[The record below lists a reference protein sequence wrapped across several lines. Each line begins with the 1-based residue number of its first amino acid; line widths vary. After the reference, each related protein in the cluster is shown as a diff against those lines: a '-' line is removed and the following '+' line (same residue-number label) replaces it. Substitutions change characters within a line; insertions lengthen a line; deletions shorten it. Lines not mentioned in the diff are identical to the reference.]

1 MSTRLEDPA
10 DAPIAELVHQ
20 LVEDGRSVAR
30 AELNLYREIALYRIG
45 KAKAGAI
52 AIAVGA
58 LLALASFIT
67 LFVMLAEGLAVLIG
81 PISAGLV
88 VAGIGAIASFLLI
101 RFGASRMAVL
111 GGDKEERQALERGE
125 GKA

>member
-1 MSTRLEDPA
+1 LSTRLEDPA
-10 DAPIAELVHQ
+10 DASIAELVHQ

-30 AELNLYREIALYRIG
+30 AEINLYREIALYRIG
-45 KAKAGAI
+45 KAKTGAI

-58 LLALASFIT
+58 LLALAAFIT

-81 PISAGLV
+81 PVAAGLV
-88 VAGIGAIASFLLI
+88 VAGAAALAAFLLI

-111 GGDKEERQALERGE
+111 GGDKEEKQALERGE

>member
-1 MSTRLEDPA
+1 LSTQLEDPA
-10 DAPIAELVHQ
+10 ETPIAELVHQ

-52 AIAVGA
+52 AITVGA
-58 LLALASFIT
+58 LLALAAFIT

-81 PISAGLV
+81 PVAAGLV
-88 VAGIGAIASFLLI
+88 VAGIAAIAAFLLI
-101 RFGASRMAVL
+101 RFGAGRLAVL
-111 GGDKEERQALERGE
+111 GGDMEERHALERGE
-125 GKA
+125 SKA

>member
-58 LLALASFIT
+58 LLALASLIT

-81 PISAGLV
+81 PIAAGLV

>member
-1 MSTRLEDPA
+1 MPTRLEDPA

-30 AELNLYREIALYRIG
+30 AEFNLYREIALYRIG

-58 LLALASFIT
+58 LLALAAFIT

-81 PISAGLV
+81 PVAAGLV
-88 VAGIGAIASFLLI
+88 IAGIAGITAFLLI
-101 RFGASRMAVL
+101 RFGARRMAVL
-111 GGDKEERQALERGE
+111 GGDTEERQALARGE

>member
-52 AIAVGA
+52 AIAVGV
-58 LLALASFIT
+58 LLALAAIIT

-81 PISAGLV
+81 PVAAGLV
-88 VAGIGAIASFLLI
+88 VAGIAAIAAFLLI

>member
-1 MSTRLEDPA
+1 LSTRLEDPA

-58 LLALASFIT
+58 LLALAA
-67 LFVMLAEGLAVLIG
+67 L
-81 PISAGLV
+81 
-88 VAGIGAIASFLLI
+88 LLI

-125 GKA
+125 SKA

>member
-1 MSTRLEDPA
+1 LSTRLEDPA

-58 LLALASFIT
+58 LLALAAFIT

-81 PISAGLV
+81 PVAAGLV
-88 VAGIGAIASFLLI
+88 VAGIGAIAALLLI

-125 GKA
+125 SKA

>member
-81 PISAGLV
+81 PIAAGLV